1 MKPYQRNLRK
11 MPSPKKYKILDLAE
25 NQLRT
30 AIMLFLT
37 GQDLVSAIT
46 LAGASDVLLCQLIK
60 DQGKENFT
68 DHILKHEN
76 NPKKT
81 IQEIGKEVNDMFCI
95 NALKH
100 MDSIDDND
108 VTMNLHENAV
118 GAILKALPNYIE
130 LKGAD
135 QDFVKGFIFW
145 IRSNLDHEK
154 YNVNCD
160 PNRTSKV

>member
-1 MKPYQRNLRK
+1 
-11 MPSPKKYKILDLAE
+11 MPAQKTYKILDLAE

-46 LAGASDVLLCQLIK
+46 LAGAADVLLCQLVK

-76 NPKKT
+76 NPEKT

-100 MDSIDDND
+100 MDSIDDNG
-108 VTMNLHENAV
+108 VTMNLRENAV
-118 GAILKALPNYIE
+118 GAILKALPNYVE
-130 LKGAD
+130 LRSSD
-135 QDFVKGFIFW
+135 QDFVECFLFW
-145 IRSNLDHEK
+145 IRTNLDPEK

-160 PNRTSKV
+160 PNWTPKV